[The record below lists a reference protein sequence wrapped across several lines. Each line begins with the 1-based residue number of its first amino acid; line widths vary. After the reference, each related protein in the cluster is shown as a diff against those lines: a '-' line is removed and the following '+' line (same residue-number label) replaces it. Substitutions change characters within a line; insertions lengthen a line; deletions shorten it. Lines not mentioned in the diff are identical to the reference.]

1 MDTENSL
8 LTVKSKLQETA
19 EVEIDVLN
27 KEPHGKAGQVDGK
40 ENSVLAVSVNGVTPE
55 DVQLTNEK
63 LASLSVC

>member
-8 LTVKSKLQETA
+8 LAVKSKLQETA

-27 KEPHGKAGQVDGK
+27 KEPRGKAGQVDGK
-40 ENSVLAVSVNGVTPE
+40 EIGVLAVSVNGVTPE

>member
-40 ENSVLAVSVNGVTPE
+40 ENGVLAVSVNGVTPE